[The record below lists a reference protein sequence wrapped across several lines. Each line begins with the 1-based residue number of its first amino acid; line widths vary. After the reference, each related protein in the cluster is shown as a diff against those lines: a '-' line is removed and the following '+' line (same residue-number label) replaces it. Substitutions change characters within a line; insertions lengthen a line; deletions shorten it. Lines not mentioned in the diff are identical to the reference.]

1 MDRRLSEEFQI
12 PEDEESQRLSEESL
26 AEKIKLVE
34 KHILNWIEDSEAWL
48 ALWNLYRQGQE
59 EFGYEFLI
67 RKRVLKRVWG
77 CISTAV
83 RKADERVHSES
94 SSH

>member
-34 KHILNWIEDSEAWL
+34 KHILN
-48 ALWNLYRQGQE
+48 
-59 EFGYEFLI
+59 
-67 RKRVLKRVWG
+67 
-77 CISTAV
+77 
-83 RKADERVHSES
+83 
-94 SSH
+94 